1 MTSPVAIGVDIG
13 GTKVAAGV
21 VDPKGSVLATARRL
35 TPAEDWQAV
44 RQTVAEAVLELV
56 PQARSRGL
64 EPVAV
69 GIGAAGLVD
78 AGRSRVVFAPHLAL
92 QGEPIAGAVSLDVG
106 MPVVIENDANAAA
119 WAEYRFGAGQ
129 RQARLVC
136 VTLGTGIG
144 GGMVNDG
151 EVQRGQWGM
160 AGEFGHMVFVPDG
173 HPCECGNRGC
183 LEQYASGNVLGRR
196 ARELAAAGA
205 PEVVPLLERA
215 GGDPAALLGP
225 LITVAA
231 QDGDQLAIELFG
243 QVGHWLGIG
252 LANIAAAL
260 DPGMFVIGGGV
271 SDAGELLLG
280 PARRSFAQ
288 CLLGRSLR
296 PPAEIT
302 RVALGP
308 AAGLIGA
315 ADLALQPPAQPGRGA
330 EDGR

>member
-1 MTSPVAIGVDIG
+1 VTSEVAIGVDIG
-13 GTKVAAGV
+13 GTKVAAGI
-21 VDPKGSVLATARRL
+21 VDSTGTVLATARRL
-35 TPAEDWQAV
+35 TPAENWHAV
-44 RQTVAEAVLELV
+44 RQTIGEAVLELI
-56 PQARSRGL
+56 PRAHALGL
-64 EPVAV
+64 DPVGV

-78 AGRSRVVFAPHLAL
+78 ADRSRVVFAPHLAL
-92 QGEPIAGAVSLDVG
+92 RGEPIAEAVAKDVG
-106 MPVVIENDANAAA
+106 IPVVIENDANAAA
-119 WAEYRFGAGQ
+119 WAEWRFGAGQ
-129 RQARLVC
+129 GQSRLVC

-144 GGMVNDG
+144 GGMVDDG

-196 ARELAAAGA
+196 ARELIAAGA
-205 PEVVPLLERA
+205 PEVAPLLKRA

-225 LITVAA
+225 LITEAA
-231 QDGDQLAIELFG
+231 QDGDPLSIELFE

-288 CLLGRSLR
+288 HLLGRRFR
-296 PPAEIT
+296 PPAQIK
-302 RVALGP
+302 RVALGA

-315 ADLALQPPAQPGRGA
+315 ADLALNAPAG
-330 EDGR
+330 